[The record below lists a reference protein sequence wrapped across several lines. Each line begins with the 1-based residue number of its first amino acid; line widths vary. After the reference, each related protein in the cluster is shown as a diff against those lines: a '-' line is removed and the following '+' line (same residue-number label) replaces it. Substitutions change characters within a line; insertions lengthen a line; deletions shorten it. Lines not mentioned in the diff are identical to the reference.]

1 MDNRDNA
8 VSEPANCAQER
19 RGKPARQI
27 SDSGGWIAAF
37 SMFCFYCAL
46 LFCVYALS
54 IFDEPTEDMGVLH
67 ATLLVMI
74 LMPAVFGTLTCVL
87 LGLVSVVFPK
97 RPAKKLFW
105 FLALG
110 INLLTIALLG
120 GFRWLGP
127 LVRNMLDHS

>member
-8 VSEPANCAQER
+8 VSEPANCVQER

-46 LFCVYALS
+46 VWCVHLLS
-54 IFDEPTEDMGVLH
+54 TSGEPSEDMGVLD
-67 ATLLVMI
+67 ATLGVMI
-74 LMPAVFGTLTCVL
+74 VLPAVFGTLTCVL

-110 INLLTIALLG
+110 INLLTIALLSV
-120 GFRWLGP
+120 FRWLGP
-127 LVRNMLDHS
+127 LVLNMLDHS